1 MIVMNKL
8 LAFFML
14 GFLTFNS
21 FSQKL
26 EMDAS
31 LMEMIYCDNN
41 VEYKFSGKNDMR
53 PMPFVGKIIKNIDF
67 PADSKEMI
75 IEFNPMVV
83 PDAFYVKYGDQEFFS
98 GFMGDVYNLE
108 YRQVALSIEERKKM
122 FPIQGTQVK
131 ESIKESLADG
141 DNDYSQM
148 ENIVRNFIGE
158 LIIYKRT
165 EGLLESINAAI
176 KSEGGKLILT
186 DIFKNGDAEA
196 EKITSDLISSGS
208 MKDNLPKYKTLGIK
222 NSESLT
228 LTKKQGNDG
237 ITIIVFSPLDRT
249 MFKMNLTC
257 K

>member
-1 MIVMNKL
+1 MKFLFLSSFLITIYS
-8 LAFFML
+8 L
-14 GFLTFNS
+14 GFG
-21 FSQKL
+21 QKL
-26 EMDAS
+26 EMDAN
-31 LMEMIYCDNN
+31 LMEVIFCDEN
-41 VEYKFSGKNDMR
+41 VEYKFNGKDQMR

-67 PADSKEMI
+67 PADSKQMTI
-75 IEFNPMVV
+75 SFNPMVV
-83 PDAFYVKYGDQEFFS
+83 PDAFYIKYGDQEYFS
-98 GFMGDVYNLE
+98 GFMGDVYNIE
-108 YRQVALSIEERKKM
+108 YKQVALSLEERKKM
-122 FPIQGTQVK
+122 FPLQSKTVK
-131 ESIKESLADG
+131 EYIIDSRSKG
-141 DNDYSQM
+141 DNDDSDM
-148 ENIVRNFIGE
+148 ENVVRNFVGE

-176 KSEGGKLILT
+176 KSEGGKLNVT
-186 DIFKNGDAEA
+186 DILRDGDTEA

>member
-1 MIVMNKL
+1 MNKL
-8 LAFFML
+8 LLIFSVVCCHF
-14 GFLTFNS
+14 T

-53 PMPFVGKIIKNIDF
+53 PMPFVGKIIKNIEF

-98 GFMGDVYNLE
+98 GFMGDIYNVE
-108 YRQVALSIEERKKM
+108 YKQVELTTSERKKM
-122 FPIQGTQVK
+122 LPLQSKTTK
-131 ESIKESLADG
+131 EQIKKSLDSG

-148 ENIVRNFIGE
+148 DNTIRNFVGE

-165 EGLLESINAAI
+165 EGLLQSINAAI
-176 KSEGGKLILT
+176 KSEGGNLNVK
-186 DIFKNGDAEA
+186 DIFKDGDTES
-196 EKITSDLISSGS
+196 EVITDDIINTGNI
-208 MKDNLPKYKTLGIK
+208 KDNIVKYKPLMK
-222 NSESLT
+222 SESLT

>member
-1 MIVMNKL
+1 
-8 LAFFML
+8 
-14 GFLTFNS
+14 
-21 FSQKL
+21 
-26 EMDAS
+26 
-31 LMEMIYCDNN
+31 MIYCDNN
-41 VEYKFSGKNDMR
+41 VEYKFSGKNDLR

-67 PADSKEMI
+67 PKDSKEMV

-98 GFMGDVYNLE
+98 GFMGEVYNLE

-122 FPIQGTQVK
+122 FPIQSKTVK
-131 ESIKESLADG
+131 ENIIDSRSKG
-141 DNDYSQM
+141 DNDDSDM
-148 ENIVRNFIGE
+148 ENVVRNFVGE
-158 LIIYKRT
+158 LVIYKRT
-165 EGLLESINAAI
+165 EGLLERINAAI
-176 KSEGGKLILT
+176 KSEGGRLNVT
-186 DIFKNGDAEA
+186 DIFKNGDTEA

-228 LTKKQGNDG
+228 LTKKHGNDG

>member
-1 MIVMNKL
+1 
-8 LAFFML
+8 
-14 GFLTFNS
+14 
-21 FSQKL
+21 
-26 EMDAS
+26 
-31 LMEMIYCDNN
+31 
-41 VEYKFSGKNDMR
+41 
-53 PMPFVGKIIKNIDF
+53 
-67 PADSKEMI
+67 
-75 IEFNPMVV
+75 MVV
-83 PDAFYVKYGDQEFFS
+83 PDAFYVKYGDQEYFS

-122 FPIQGTQVK
+122 LPLSSNTVK
-131 ESIKESLADG
+131 EMIKKSLADG

-148 ENIVRNFIGE
+148 ENGVRNFVGE

-165 EGLLESINAAI
+165 EGLLQSINTAI
-176 KSEGGKLILT
+176 KSEGGKLDVT
-186 DIFKNGDAEA
+186 DIFKNGDSEA
-196 EKITSDLISSGS
+196 EKITDEIIQTGNI
-208 MKDNLPKYKTLGIK
+208 KDNIVKYKPLM